1 MVRGL
6 YSAYTGMNIEQR
18 RLDIISNNLANA
30 ATVGYKQ
37 EGVTNQSFDNLYTV
51 KIKDSSELGVQRRI
65 GTMNL
70 GVKNGEVY
78 TDFGQG
84 SIRETGNTFDLAIE
98 GKGFFAINVK
108 DKNGNESV
116 KYTRDGSFKMGADG
130 QITDT
135 EGNPLIGSGGNVQIP
150 VGAQSIVIDVDGTIY
165 VDGEYLDKI
174 ELKDFEDYKY
184 LEKYGTNYYT
194 AVDGATEKEA
204 TGAIQQGYTEQSNIN
219 TVSEMVQMIAITRAY
234 EANYKVMQTVD
245 SSLQKSC
252 NDLAK
257 I

>member
-18 RLDIISNNLANA
+18 RLDIITNNLANA

-37 EGVTNQSFDNLYTV
+37 EGVTNQCFDHLFTV

-65 GTMNL
+65 GTMSL
-70 GVKNGEVY
+70 GVKSGEVY

-84 SIRETGNTFDLAIE
+84 SVRETGNTFDLAIE

-116 KYTRDGSFKMGADG
+116 KYTRDGCFKMGADG
-130 QITDT
+130 LITDT
-135 EGNPLIGSGGNVQIP
+135 EGNALIGSGGYVQIP
-150 VGAQSIVIDVDGTIY
+150 TGAESIVIDVDGTIY

-194 AVDGATEKEA
+194 AVDGATETEA

-234 EANYKVMQTVD
+234 EANHKVIQTVD
-245 SSLQKSC
+245 STLQKSC

-257 I
+257 V